1 MAIIHTETIT
11 ITLSRLVKDTA
22 DVPSSVISADLIA
35 SLEAVTEEL
44 VGGGVIVE
52 ANVDTNQIK

>member
-1 MAIIHTETIT
+1 MAIIHKETIT

-22 DVPSSVISADLIA
+22 DAPDRIISADLIS

-44 VGGGVIVE
+44 VGPGVIVE
-52 ANVDTNQIK
+52 ADTDQ

>member
-22 DVPSSVISADLIA
+22 DTPDSIITPDILA

-44 VGGGVIVE
+44 TGGGAVVE
-52 ANVDTNQIK
+52 ANTNQ